1 MYVSIWLSNHFSSY
15 WTYYSV
21 TNRIVWTRR
30 GMIPRPRHYECLALP
45 AELQV
50 LLVFSLPLNNHI
62 AIPVLLP
69 GAYHLRGVITTLK
82 FDSNS
87 LKLLHPCH
95 ALVNKVLVELVSKS
109 YRFFVPS
116 MYIITDIVCGYFSFN
131 G

>member
-1 MYVSIWLSNHFSSY
+1 
-15 WTYYSV
+15 
-21 TNRIVWTRR
+21 
-30 GMIPRPRHYECLALP
+30 
-45 AELQV
+45 
-50 LLVFSLPLNNHI
+50 
-62 AIPVLLP
+62 VLLP
-69 GAYHLRGVITTLK
+69 GAYHLREVITTLK

-95 ALVNKVLVELVSKS
+95 ALVNKVLVELFSKN

>member
-21 TNRIVWTRR
+21 TNRIVWESLDLNQRPLLYESTATNQLSY
-30 GMIPRPRHYECLALP
+30 IPI
-45 AELQV
+45 
-50 LLVFSLPLNNHI
+50 LVFSLPLDNHI

-116 MYIITDIVCGYFSFN
+116 MYIMSETDS
-131 G
+131 

>member
-1 MYVSIWLSNHFSSY
+1 
-15 WTYYSV
+15 
-21 TNRIVWTRR
+21 
-30 GMIPRPRHYECLALP
+30 MIPRPRHYECLALP

-82 FDSNS
+82 FDPNS

-116 MYIITDIVCGYFSFN
+116 MYIMTEVWLDLHHVSANFTRWLHFRIGLISPDL
-131 G
+131 